1 MTPSKKIKKI
11 TKFKFCSFAANMCKS
26 AEHFSV
32 QQHFM
37 LKSQLADAREA
48 AISSSERHA
57 QPKHH
62 GKQKQT
68 KQRDVYCEI
77 AHGDERRLNCRMGVE
92 ACA

>member
-11 TKFKFCSFAANMCKS
+11 TKFKFCSFAANMCES

-37 LKSQLADAREA
+37 LKSQLADACEA
-48 AISSSERHA
+48 AKVLVNSMRSQSIT
-57 QPKHH
+57 KN
-62 GKQKQT
+62 KTK
-68 KQRDVYCEI
+68 KQRDVYCAM

>member
-1 MTPSKKIKKI
+1 
-11 TKFKFCSFAANMCKS
+11 MCKS

-57 QPKHH
+57 SQNITENKNNKNNEMFIVRWRT
-62 GKQKQT
+62 GT
-68 KQRDVYCEI
+68 RDV
-77 AHGDERRLNCRMGVE
+77 
-92 ACA
+92 